1 MDNQGK
7 GMFCTVR
14 LSFKI
19 LQFRSFDNM
28 LETLLHELIHAFLFL
43 TKTKYARN
51 DGVDGHGPDFIS
63 KMVEINQATDLRL
76 SVYHSFHDEVALAQ
90 NHVWMCDGKCGNQ
103 PPFYGIVK
111 RARNAPPT
119 EQDFWF
125 AKHKKVCGG
134 SFVKVL
140 EPAA

>member
-1 MDNQGK
+1 
-7 GMFCTVR
+7 
-14 LSFKI
+14 
-19 LQFRSFDNM
+19 
-28 LETLLHELIHAFLFL
+28 
-43 TKTKYARN
+43 
-51 DGVDGHGPDFIS
+51 
-63 KMVEINQATDLRL
+63 L

-103 PPFYGIVK
+103 PPFYGVIK

-140 EPAA
+140 EPAVAVKGKVEPKKDLKGQQSLDNFILHRKRSVLDFEE